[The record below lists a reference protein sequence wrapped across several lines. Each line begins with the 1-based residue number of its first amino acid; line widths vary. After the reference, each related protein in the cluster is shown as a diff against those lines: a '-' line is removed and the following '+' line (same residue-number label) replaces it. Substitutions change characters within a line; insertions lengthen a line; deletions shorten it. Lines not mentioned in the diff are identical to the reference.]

1 MSRDSR
7 NLLVVDRSENM
18 DKILRLVSVF
28 DTDVFDRV
36 DYRFYPLRY
45 SDVEEMVK
53 PSMIFLCR
61 LGMR

>member
-1 MSRDSR
+1 MCPGDSR

-45 SDVEEMVK
+45 SDVEEM
-53 PSMIFLCR
+53 
-61 LGMR
+61 